1 MLQIAADA
9 TETVQV
15 IDLRASSRALIAG
28 SIGNLIEWYEFAIY
42 GYMAPY
48 IARQFFP
55 SDTPLAAIMATF
67 MVFAL
72 AFFMRPI
79 GAVIFGRLT
88 DKIGRRPVLVSIIVL
103 MTVATTLIGL
113 LPTAATIGGWA
124 AVLLV
129 ICRIGQGLSGG
140 GEMGGAV
147 SLMVENAPADKRG
160 LYGSWSFVGT
170 VFGFV
175 LGGAMATALT
185 MALSA
190 DTMAAWGWRVPF
202 LLALPMGAIALYIRT
217 KVDETPHFKRVQARR
232 LGAGHALA
240 PGAIKYTAGYLL
252 VTAGVVI
259 VYNAVGNVFMV
270 GMPTYLSR
278 AFQVP
283 PVQAYFLTLVTGLVG
298 GLSMP
303 LFGALSDRVGRRPV
317 LLAGAVGTLVLSYPL
332 YMLMGTGFNGGLLA
346 LFIAGVLIGV
356 TGGPLPAFL
365 SERFPT
371 RHRGMGVAVV
381 YAITVAIF
389 GGSSPYVI
397 TWILQVTG
405 DPLAAAYYT
414 TLCGLISV
422 VAMLAWHAGQADKR
436 IEHLAPL
443 ED

>member
-1 MLQIAADA
+1 MLHVAAESPD
-9 TETVQV
+9 TIQV
-15 IDLRASSRALIAG
+15 IDLKASSRALIAG
-28 SIGNLIEWYEFAIY
+28 SLGNLIEWYEFAIY

-55 SDTPLAAIMATF
+55 SGTALAAIMATF

-72 AFFMRPI
+72 AFFMRPL

-88 DKIGRRPVLVSIIVL
+88 DKIGRRSVLVTIIIL
-103 MTVATTLIGL
+103 MTIATTCIGL
-113 LPTAATIGGWA
+113 LPTAEAIGGWA

-129 ICRIGQGLSGG
+129 VCRIVQGLSGG

-147 SLMVENAPADKRG
+147 SLMVENAPEGKRG

-175 LGGAMATALT
+175 LGGAMATVLAMILPAST
-185 MALSA
+185 ME
-190 DTMAAWGWRVPF
+190 AWGWRIPF
-202 LLALPMGAIALYIRT
+202 LLALPLGAVALYIRT
-217 KVDETPHFKRVQARR
+217 RIDETPHFKRVQARR
-232 LGAGHALA
+232 LSGRDSLA
-240 PGAIKYTAGYLL
+240 PNPIAYTPAYLL
-252 VTAGVVI
+252 VTAGIVV

-278 AFQVP
+278 AFQMP
-283 PVQAYFLTLVTGLVG
+283 PVEAYFLTLVTGLVG

-303 LFGALSDRVGRRPV
+303 LFGALSDRIGRRPV
-317 LLAGAVGTLVLSYPL
+317 LLAGALGTVVLSYPL
-332 YMLMGTGFNGGLLA
+332 YVLMGTGFNGGLLA
-346 LFIAGVLIGV
+346 LFVAGILIGLV
-356 TGGPLPAFL
+356 GGPLPALL

-405 DPLAAAYYT
+405 DPLAAAYFT
-414 TLCGLISV
+414 ALCGVISV
-422 VAMLAWHAGQADKR
+422 IAMLAWHAGQADKR

>member
-1 MLQIAADA
+1 MVDIAVDRG
-9 TETVQV
+9 ETVQV
-15 IDLRASSRALIAG
+15 IDLRASRRALISG
-28 SIGNLIEWYEFAIY
+28 SVGNLIEWYEFAIY

-48 IARQFFP
+48 IAKQFFP
-55 SDTPLAAIMATF
+55 SGTPLTAIMATF

-72 AFFMRPI
+72 AFFMRPL
-79 GAVIFGRLT
+79 GAIIFGRLT
-88 DKIGRRPVLVSIIVL
+88 DKIGRRSVLVSIIIL

-113 LPTAATIGGWA
+113 LPTAAAIGGWA
-124 AVLLV
+124 TVLLV
-129 ICRIGQGLSGG
+129 LCRIGQGLSGG

-147 SLMVENAPADKRG
+147 SLMVENAPEDQRG

-170 VFGFV
+170 VLGFV
-175 LGGAMATALT
+175 LGGAVATLLT
-185 MALSA
+185 LTVSTA
-190 DTMAAWGWRVPF
+190 TMEAWGWRIPF
-202 LLALPMGAIALYIRT
+202 LIALPMGAIALYIRT
-217 KVDETPHFKRVQARR
+217 QVDETPHFKRVQAKRSIS
-232 LGAGHALA
+232 GDALA
-240 PGAIKYTAGYLL
+240 PSVIKYTPAYLL

-270 GMPTYLSR
+270 GMPTYLSS
-278 AFQVP
+278 AFKVP
-283 PVQAYFLTLVTGLVG
+283 PVQAYLLTLVTGLVG
-298 GLSMP
+298 ALSMP

-317 LLAGAVGTLVLSYPL
+317 LFAGALGTIILSYPL

-346 LFIAGVLIGV
+346 LFIAGILIGMV
-356 TGGPLPAFL
+356 GGPLPAFL

-389 GGSSPYVI
+389 GGSSPYVT
-397 TWILQVTG
+397 TWIFQATG

-414 TLCGLISV
+414 TACGFISLI
-422 VAMLAWHAGQADKR
+422 AIAAWHAGQTNRR